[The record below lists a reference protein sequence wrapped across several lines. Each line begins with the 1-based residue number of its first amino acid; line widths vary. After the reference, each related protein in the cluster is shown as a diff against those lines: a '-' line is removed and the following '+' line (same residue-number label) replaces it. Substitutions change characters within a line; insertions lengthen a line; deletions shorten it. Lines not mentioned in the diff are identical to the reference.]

1 MGCLIIDRGPCSGP
15 SSSNRTDRQIRKR
28 PLDAAGRTVD
38 SRLQNQILRSTIG
51 RDVEVDGHWSSLC
64 VSPFGGS
71 GRQLSSLQTG
81 AADCPEQ
88 TSPLGPR
95 NALAAQHVRRS
106 GFVGRL
112 IDGSPADRKSVAQGT
127 SVSIRVELGGRRIN
141 KNNTHIQTNSRHSPN
156 IT

>member
-1 MGCLIIDRGPCSGP
+1 MGWLIIDRGPCSGP

-95 NALAAQHVRRS
+95 NAHAAKHVRRS
-106 GFVGRL
+106 GFVGRFKL
-112 IDGSPADRKSVAQGT
+112 GRASCRERVCKYGYISVVAGSLK
-127 SVSIRVELGGRRIN
+127 
-141 KNNTHIQTNSRHSPN
+141 
-156 IT
+156 